1 MLLILARNALKTKQF
16 EYQRPEFE
24 MQRGEMEGEVEEGED
39 ESDILMMNAPDSD
52 ADCSAPESN
61 STQQASG
68 LSKEP
73 EIDEFNAILWSS
85 IDPTE
90 WKLECARVSARLKLP
105 ADDNGSE
112 WRGHLEQARAHKG
125 AVARERGQCEDR
137 LSSLA
142 DEMCRTLERV
152 TAQERRVNETMGDVA
167 GEYKTQAN
175 SLNSVT
181 TRYQQLNESVG
192 NKQSELVRI
201 EERLESVS
209 ELLDQQ
215 GRSVTDNTPLI
226 QLKEGLKAIK
236 HEGKEME
243 MRAAVLSRSL
253 FQAGLR

>member
-1 MLLILARNALKTKQF
+1 MLLILARNALKTKHF
-16 EYQRPEFE
+16 EYKRPEFE
-24 MQRGEMEGEVEEGED
+24 VHRGEMEGEVEEGED

-52 ADCSAPESN
+52 TDCPAPESN
-61 STQQASG
+61 STQQA
-68 LSKEP
+68 KEP

-90 WKLECARVSARLKLP
+90 WKLECARVSAGLKLR
-105 ADDNGSE
+105 ADGSSE
-112 WRGHLEQARAHKG
+112 WRGHLEQAKVHKG
-125 AVARERGQCEDR
+125 AVARERGLCEDR

-142 DEMCRTLERV
+142 DEISRTLEKV
-152 TAQERRVNETMGDVA
+152 KAQERRVNETMGDVA

-175 SLNSVT
+175 SLNNVT
-181 TRYQQLNESVG
+181 TRYQQLNESAG
-192 NKQSELVRI
+192 NKQSELARI

-215 GRSVTDNTPLI
+215 GRSVTDSTPLI